1 MWTNTHQIEINVN
14 EYIFEWIYFAMSNHV
29 HNIVA
34 VLTKQVEA
42 LAIQV
47 NQIHKQQIEQQQIVP
62 VREINC
68 KFNENMIEN
77 YQIKECDD
85 DY

>member
-1 MWTNTHQIEINVN
+1 
-14 EYIFEWIYFAMSNHV
+14 MSNHV